1 MKSSKSMGLAGT
13 GLAGTGLAGTM
24 RHLLIVAAAAVA
36 VAACAQNVST
46 PAPSEVLPPE
56 TLDAARG
63 AGAELAAIDSD
74 EKLIATRWA
83 RRLQIDRLQA
93 TLPRVA
99 GKDENGQPI
108 RWLVNGKDGLS
119 DAVFGIVLGRPDYV
133 TRTEENPAP
142 SSLYLKFMR
151 DMARDVCTKMV
162 AADMT
167 RDESVEHTLWRF
179 APVDGTATDAQI
191 TENLQ
196 YLLLRFLGMKVDAS
210 HELVVD
216 YRTVF
221 DAGIS
226 SMGLETSST
235 KAQAE
240 GWRGVCI
247 GLFESPLFHID

>member
-1 MKSSKSMGLAGT
+1 D
-13 GLAGTGLAGTM
+13 
-24 RHLLIVAAAAVA
+24 V
-36 VAACAQNVST
+36 
-46 PAPSEVLPPE
+46 
-56 TLDAARG
+56 
-63 AGAELAAIDSD
+63 AAIDSD
-74 EKLIATRWA
+74 TELIATRWA

-99 GKDENGQPI
+99 GSDANGQPI
-108 RWLVNGKDGLS
+108 TWIVNGKDGLS
-119 DAVFGIVLGRPDYV
+119 DDVFGVVLGRPDYV
-133 TRTEENPAP
+133 VRTEENPAP

-162 AADMT
+162 AADMA
-167 RDESVEHTLWRF
+167 RDESAEHTLWRF
-179 APVDGTATDAQI
+179 VPVDGTATDTQI

-210 HELVVD
+210 HELVID

-226 SMGLETSST
+226 STGLESSTT

-247 GLFESPLFHID
+247 GLFESPLFHIH